1 IIEEDLYDHDF
12 VDNWC
17 YGFDEL
23 AKRAA
28 EFDVKRVSE
37 ITWVPEDKIIAAARM
52 LGNAKNSTL
61 QWGVAVDMT
70 REAMPAGQA
79 ILALWEITG
88 NMERPGGMIVAPEIL

>member
-1 IIEEDLYDHDF
+1 MMKIIIEEDLYDHEF
-12 VDNWC
+12 VDKWC
-17 YGFDEL
+17 YGFKEL
-23 AKRAA
+23 AERAA
-28 EFDVKRVSE
+28 EFDTKRVSE
-37 ITWVPEDKIIAAARM
+37 ITWVPEEKIVAAARM

-88 NMERPGGMIVAPEIL
+88 NMERRAA